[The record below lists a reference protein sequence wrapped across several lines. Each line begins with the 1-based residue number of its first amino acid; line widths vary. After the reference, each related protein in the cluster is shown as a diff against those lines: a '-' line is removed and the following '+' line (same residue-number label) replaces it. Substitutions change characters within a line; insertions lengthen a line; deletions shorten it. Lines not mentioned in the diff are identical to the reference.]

1 MKLAIFGNSYGAGSA
16 DNIGGEFH
24 AEGAGTGSFAGVKGY
39 ADGVSST
46 TNFGVL
52 GESKG
57 NNAVLNIGVY
67 GKATL
72 GQNNWAGYFAEGD
85 VKIENKLV
93 LNKVVGQTDNTYS
106 FPTTRGTDGQVLSMS
121 STPGQLEVDFTF
133 FIGKPQDC

>member
-1 MKLAIFGNSYGAGSA
+1 MQKEQVLGLCRCQR
-16 DNIGGEFH
+16 
-24 AEGAGTGSFAGVKGY
+24 Y

-72 GQNNWAGYFAEGD
+72 GQNNWAGYFA
-85 VKIENKLV
+85 
-93 LNKVVGQTDNTYS
+93 
-106 FPTTRGTDGQVLSMS
+106 RR
-121 STPGQLEVDFTF
+121 
-133 FIGKPQDC
+133 

>member
-1 MKLAIFGNSYGAGSA
+1 MQKEQVLGALQVSK
-16 DNIGGEFH
+16 DM
-24 AEGAGTGSFAGVKGY
+24 

-106 FPTTRGTDGQVLSMS
+106 FPTTRGSDPSMLCLY
-121 STPGQLEVDFTF
+121 TRRIRVDFTF
-133 FIGKPQDC
+133 FWKFSMDWC

>member
-16 DNIGGEFH
+16 DNIGCEFH

-106 FPTTRGTDGQVLSMS
+106 FPTTRGTNFRSIVHVFYTRSN
-121 STPGQLEVDFTF
+121 
-133 FIGKPQDC
+133 